1 MKFFWKGIFGALIRG
16 GERCRGIRP
25 PLKIH
30 GGPLPDMCQEVCPYD
45 PSFPSNK
52 SPNMPCR
59 AISPK
64 KDVFSKVRK
73 SISRLLPRQL
83 PLQTAMSTLPQ
94 ISVGGINLS
103 EIKN

>member
-1 MKFFWKGIFGALIRG
+1 MKFFLEGISGALIRG
-16 GERCRGIRP
+16 WDRFRGIRP

-30 GGPLPDMCQEVCPYD
+30 GGPLPDTCQELCPYD

-52 SPNMPCR
+52 SANMPCR

-64 KDVFSKVRK
+64 KDVFSKVQK
-73 SISRLLPRQL
+73 SISRLLPRRL
-83 PLQTAMSTLPQ
+83 PLQTAISTLPE
-94 ISVGGINLS
+94 ISVGRINLT

>member
-1 MKFFWKGIFGALIRG
+1 MKFFWKGISGALIRG
-16 GERCRGIRP
+16 GDRFRGIRP
-25 PLKIH
+25 TLKIH

-52 SPNMPCR
+52 SAKMPCR

-73 SISRLLPRQL
+73 SISRLLPRRL
-83 PLQTAMSTLPQ
+83 SLETAIITLPQ
-94 ISVGGINLS
+94 ISVGRINLS